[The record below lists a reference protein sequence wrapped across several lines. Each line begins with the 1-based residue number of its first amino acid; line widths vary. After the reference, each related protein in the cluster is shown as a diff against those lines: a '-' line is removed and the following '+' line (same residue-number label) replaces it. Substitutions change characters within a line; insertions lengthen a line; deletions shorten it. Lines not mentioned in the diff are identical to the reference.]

1 MALNADV
8 ALASLRGPN
17 AVASVRR
24 LGPASIDG
32 AASTQYVVTFAPFR
46 VCAPHQP
53 PAFVTQ
59 RPTDIWVG
67 SAGRL
72 LQVRSTSYFSGRLP
86 RDEKL
91 PAAFGVFPQAPMTT
105 VATLTFAAFGSP
117 VHVVAPP
124 ASALAPR
131 GESSFALGDGSSS
144 RLPFLTDA
152 LLLPPVPRSAARS
165 SNPAHKVH
173 VTPRHRAGGRD
184 MTVTL
189 VTGANKGL
197 GYETARRLL
206 AQGHTVYVGAR
217 NAELG
222 EAAAS
227 ELGGQFVQLD
237 VTADESVEAALGLI
251 DEREGRLDVL
261 VNNAG
266 ISATGEVTGPVALR
280 VFDTNAVGLIR
291 VTQAA
296 LPLLEKS
303 ENPVVVNVSSALGS
317 FWAVTNPERRQFHF
331 PSIIYGAS
339 KAAVSMLTVQYAKTF
354 PEIKFNAV
362 EPGFTAT
369 DLTPFSGAGQP
380 VETGA
385 EVIVRMATIG
395 KDGPSGT
402 FHENE
407 DELAW

>member
-1 MALNADV
+1 
-8 ALASLRGPN
+8 
-17 AVASVRR
+17 
-24 LGPASIDG
+24 
-32 AASTQYVVTFAPFR
+32 
-46 VCAPHQP
+46 
-53 PAFVTQ
+53 
-59 RPTDIWVG
+59 
-67 SAGRL
+67 
-72 LQVRSTSYFSGRLP
+72 
-86 RDEKL
+86 
-91 PAAFGVFPQAPMTT
+91 
-105 VATLTFAAFGSP
+105 
-117 VHVVAPP
+117 
-124 ASALAPR
+124 
-131 GESSFALGDGSSS
+131 
-144 RLPFLTDA
+144 
-152 LLLPPVPRSAARS
+152 
-165 SNPAHKVH
+165 
-173 VTPRHRAGGRD
+173 

-189 VTGANKGL
+189 ITGANKGL

-217 NAELG
+217 RAELG

-237 VTADESVEAALGLI
+237 VTDDVSVEAALGSI

-266 ISATGEVTGPVALR
+266 ISATGDVSGPVALQ

-296 LPLLEKS
+296 LPLLQKS

-317 FWAVTNPERRQFHF
+317 FWAVNNPERRQFHF

-380 VETGA
+380 VEKGA

-395 KDGPSGT
+395 RDGPTGT
-402 FHENE
+402 FQENE
-407 DELAW
+407 EELAW

>member
-1 MALNADV
+1 
-8 ALASLRGPN
+8 
-17 AVASVRR
+17 
-24 LGPASIDG
+24 
-32 AASTQYVVTFAPFR
+32 
-46 VCAPHQP
+46 
-53 PAFVTQ
+53 
-59 RPTDIWVG
+59 
-67 SAGRL
+67 
-72 LQVRSTSYFSGRLP
+72 
-86 RDEKL
+86 
-91 PAAFGVFPQAPMTT
+91 
-105 VATLTFAAFGSP
+105 
-117 VHVVAPP
+117 
-124 ASALAPR
+124 
-131 GESSFALGDGSSS
+131 
-144 RLPFLTDA
+144 
-152 LLLPPVPRSAARS
+152 
-165 SNPAHKVH
+165 
-173 VTPRHRAGGRD
+173 

-189 VTGANKGL
+189 ITGANKGL

-206 AQGHTVYVGAR
+206 AEGHTVYVGAR
-217 NAELG
+217 SAELG
-222 EAAAS
+222 QAAAS

-237 VTADESVEAALGLI
+237 VTDDLSVEAALGII

-266 ISATGEVTGPVALR
+266 ISATGDVNGPVALR

-296 LPLLEKS
+296 LPLLQKS

-331 PSIIYGAS
+331 PSIVYGAS

-380 VETGA
+380 VEKGA

-395 KDGPSGT
+395 KEGPTGT
-402 FHENE
+402 FQENE
-407 DELAW
+407 YELAW